1 MGDFMKTLSDKILI
15 EACKNA
21 IKLNLDPDF
30 IHLLLK
36 ECQRRNLPISHH
48 LNGKDCQVIDKTW
61 NGKEDDSTYRRF

>member
-1 MGDFMKTLSDKILI
+1 MKTLSDKILI

-30 IHLLLK
+30 ILLLLK

-48 LNGKDCQVIDKTW
+48 LNGKDRQVIDKTW
-61 NGKEDDSTYRRF
+61 NEKEGDSTYGRF

>member
-1 MGDFMKTLSDKILI
+1 MKTLSDNILI

-36 ECQRRNLPISHH
+36 ECQRRNLSISHH
-48 LNGKDCQVIDKTW
+48 LNGNDRQVLDKTW
-61 NGKEDDSTYRRF
+61 SEKEEDSTYERF

>member
-1 MGDFMKTLSDKILI
+1 M

-36 ECQRRNLPISHH
+36 ECQRRNLSISHH
-48 LNGKDCQVIDKTW
+48 LNGKDRQVIDKTW
-61 NGKEDDSTYRRF
+61 IEKESDSV